1 MTHEEWMNEINFRY
15 SGIGKWL
22 KYHWE
27 FISEPHLYDKLI
39 NDPAY
44 EMYLIELLVRI

>member
-1 MTHEEWMNEINFRY
+1 MTHQEWLEDINFRY
-15 SGIGKWL
+15 AGIGNWR

-27 FISEPHLYDKLI
+27 FISDPDMYDKLI

-44 EMYLIELLVRI
+44 EIYLMELLVRI